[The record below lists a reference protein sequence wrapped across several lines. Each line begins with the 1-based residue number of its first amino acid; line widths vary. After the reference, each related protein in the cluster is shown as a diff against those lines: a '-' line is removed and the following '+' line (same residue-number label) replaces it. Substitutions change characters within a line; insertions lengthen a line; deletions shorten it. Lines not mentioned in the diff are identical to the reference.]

1 MTLLDE
7 LIALEVAL
15 HHSGVRSSRERLE
28 ALLHPAFHEVGRSGR
43 TYGRETCIT
52 FLLSEK
58 LPLNTV
64 SDRFVAEPLQTGLAL
79 LTYRSAQRAEGGGW
93 HTHTLR
99 MSLWQHTEAGWQ
111 LRFHQGTPAA
121 EPWELAAA

>member
-7 LIALEVAL
+7 LRAREVAL

-43 TYGRETCIT
+43 TYDRDTCIT

-64 SDRFVAEPLQTGLAL
+64 SDRFAAEPLQAGLAL
-79 LTYRSAQRAEGGGW
+79 LTYRSAQRAENGGW
-93 HTHTLR
+93 HMHTLR
-99 MSLWQHTEAGWQ
+99 MSLWQQTEAGWQ
-111 LRFHQGTPAA
+111 LRYHQGTPAA
-121 EPWELAAA
+121 EPWEPPSA